1 MTTSDRVYID
11 RILNGDSNA
20 FSILVDRYK
29 DLVYTLAIRM
39 MKHKEEAEEVA
50 QDTFIKVFS
59 SLNKFKG
66 DSKFSTWIYKVAYNT
81 CLDRLKKNKRKQGTV
96 AIDEYTE
103 HQVKTIDNAFDKL
116 AAEEQQLA
124 IQKCLEQLPS
134 EDNFLMT
141 LFYFEE
147 LSLEEISKIVG
158 LTPNNIKVKLFRSR
172 KKLATIMKS
181 QLDNETIQN
190 YGITFRAA
198 F

>member
-1 MTTSDRVYID
+1 
-11 RILNGDSNA
+11 
-20 FSILVDRYK
+20 
-29 DLVYTLAIRM
+29 
-39 MKHKEEAEEVA
+39 
-50 QDTFIKVFS
+50 
-59 SLNKFKG
+59 
-66 DSKFSTWIYKVAYNT
+66 
-81 CLDRLKKNKRKQGTV
+81 LDRLKKNKRKQGTV